1 MHSTL
6 HVALRLVLVSSL
18 TAYILL
24 RLLSVIDW
32 TILRFFL
39 ATLFTT
45 LVNAFGPSLLLDV
58 CSALSTV
65 FRVCS
70 AKFSFLRLPPVR
82 NWKKQTQELTIIEI
96 SLENRRAGHRNLGRG
111 EDADLGKAEHAA
123 KYLSYGPKHKKLLL
137 KRARHVQ
144 AKRPRGRTSLPHLI
158 RSRLRVRGAQ
168 KPSAMILVNHRMSS
182 RHYRTA
188 TQAWKKSTPFQVR
201 RRAIRMRTRSR
212 IRGTP

>member
-45 LVNAFGPSLLLDV
+45 LVNAF
-58 CSALSTV
+58 
-65 FRVCS
+65 

-137 KRARHVQ
+137 KRARHESVESTGGSKAIRDDPGQ
-144 AKRPRGRTSLPHLI
+144 PSNELKALPHSDPSVEEI
-158 RSRLRVRGAQ
+158 NAFSGEKESYQNADEEPDKGHAVEEVPFTDTKQVSMEHRL
-168 KPSAMILVNHRMSS
+168 SAHILVKLEL
-182 RHYRTA
+182 A
-188 TQAWKKSTPFQVR
+188 
-201 RRAIRMRTRSR
+201 
-212 IRGTP
+212 